1 MIAISHAA
9 TATASW
15 GLLVHYTGMSWSTT
29 TFLAVTVGSLLPDID
44 TYKSWVGRRLW
55 FISAPIQMVFGHR
68 GITHSLIAVMAMAA
82 LIYWWGHLGNHLVL
96 ALAFGYLAHLTGDL
110 IANSGVPLLWPW
122 DRRFSIPLIST
133 GKVSEYLFVAVF
145 LVAALS
151 IQKTTLLDQT
161 QKLKNELNQGFS
173 AEMSDH
179 HTPLHMRR
187 APYNEGI
194 QRRFP
199 YA

>member
-15 GLLVHYTGMSWSTT
+15 GLMVHYTSLSWSAT
-29 TFLAVTVGSLLPDID
+29 TFMAVTIGSLLPDID
-44 TYKSWVGRRLW
+44 TYKSWIGRRLW

-68 GITHSLIAVMAMAA
+68 GITHSLIAVIAMAA
-82 LIYWWGHLGNHLVL
+82 LIYWWGHIGNHLVL

-122 DRRFSIPLIST
+122 DKRISLPLIST
-133 GKVSEYLFVAVF
+133 GKASEYLFVAVF
-145 LVAALS
+145 LFGALT
-151 IQKTTLLDQT
+151 IQKTTLLEQT
-161 QKLKNELNQGFS
+161 QKLKNEMDQGLS
-173 AEMSDH
+173 LEKGVLES
-179 HTPLHMRR
+179 PLQVTK

-194 QRRFP
+194 QRRTT